1 MCSALFI
8 EAAMMSVK
16 EQIVTRIHVGMRQLS
31 TALFVGR
38 LQDAYGWKNYVEG
51 YISCAEV
58 AGIIEHVEALSFR
71 QSVQRVA
78 KGERPP
84 ETPSFHGPP
93 ASSSAS

>member
-1 MCSALFI
+1 MQQSI
-8 EAAMMSVK
+8 K
-16 EQIVTRIHVGMRQLS
+16 EQIVRRIHTGLRQLS
-31 TALFVGR
+31 TALFIGR

-58 AGIIEHVEALSFR
+58 AGIIEHAEALSFR

-84 ETPSFHGPP
+84 EKT
-93 ASSSAS
+93 SSPG